1 MVREQRMELIHEGKY
16 AAQIPVEVI
25 VEENGWSPSLTLD
38 EAKKLEAVR
47 LALRNGDVA
56 EAAKYGRIFE
66 LRPVSV

>member
-1 MVREQRMELIHEGKY
+1 MIQKTVKIIHEGRF
-16 AAQIPVEVI
+16 AAEVPVDLI
-25 VEENGWSPSLTLD
+25 VEESGWSPYLTLD